1 MDTKNINE
9 IFVALSVL
17 SKAAVEIT
25 ADGKVDVADAKHVLE
40 LLNEYKAFIAA
51 IEDAK
56 EVIDEAKDIDEQEAI
71 QLGLAAYGLV
81 KDVVK
86 SIKQMKA

>member
-17 SKAAVEIT
+17 SKAAVQIT
-25 ADGKVDVADAKHVLE
+25 ADGKVDVADAKHNLE

-51 IEDAK
+51 IENANV
-56 EVIDEAKDIDEQEAI
+56 VIDEAKDIDEQEAV

-86 SIKQMKA
+86 AVKQMKA

>member
-17 SKAAVEIT
+17 SKAAVQIT
-25 ADGKVDVADAKHVLE
+25 ADGKVDVADAKHILE

-51 IEDAK
+51 VEDAK
-56 EVIDEAKDIDEQEAI
+56 LIVDEAKDIDEQEAV

>member
-17 SKAAVEIT
+17 SKAAVQIT
-25 ADGKVDVADAKHVLE
+25 ADGKVDVADAKHILE

-51 IEDAK
+51 VEDAK
-56 EVIDEAKDIDEQEAI
+56 LIVDEAKDIDEQEAV

-86 SIKQMKA
+86 AVKQMKA

>member
-17 SKAAVEIT
+17 SKAAVQIT
-25 ADGKVDVADAKHVLE
+25 ADGMVDVADAKHILE

-51 IEDAK
+51 VEDA
-56 EVIDEAKDIDEQEAI
+56 ELIVDEAKDIDEQEVV

-81 KDVVK
+81 KDIVK
-86 SIKQMKA
+86 SVNQMRA

>member
-9 IFVALSVL
+9 IFTALSIL
-17 SKAAVEIT
+17 SKAAVAIT
-25 ADGKVDVADAKHVLE
+25 ADGKVDVADAKQLLE

-51 IEDAK
+51 VEDIGL
-56 EVIDEAKDIDEQEAI
+56 VVDEAKDIDEQEAVA
-71 QLGLAAYGLV
+71 LGLAAYGLV

-86 SIKQMKA
+86 AVKQMKA

>member
-17 SKAAVEIT
+17 SKAAVQIT
-25 ADGKVDVADAKHVLE
+25 ADGKVDVADAKHILE

-51 IEDAK
+51 VEDAK
-56 EVIDEAKDIDEQEAI
+56 LIVDEAKDIDEQEVV

-86 SIKQMKA
+86 AVKQMKA